1 MDLMTAIG
9 RPNTWYE
16 PDESKE
22 YRVEL
27 VLSKEETIVVHA
39 DNEEQAYEIAR
50 EEISYDYEVI
60 DSSVRRV
67 G

>member
-1 MDLMTAIG
+1 MVG
-9 RPNTWYE
+9 RPSSWYE

-39 DNEEQAYEIAR
+39 DNEEQAYEYAC
-50 EEISYDYEVI
+50 EEADYDYEVV